1 MFDKEYVFRGKHAE
15 MVKRLTGKLDD
26 SVNRALFKTNYD
38 VYAVAPVLG
47 LLYNEKA
54 ELDKGTADSDITKI
68 FRDKL
73 MDEKDQLVFNYRLI
87 MMSAFKGEKSLEE
100 RVEIAFKLDDNDEAR
115 KPYDELYDS
124 YVRGGVEILYN
135 KIFSDG
141 DTTDDKIKNMY
152 EFLEEVYNRYYNE
165 NYGIVMG

>member
-1 MFDKEYVFRGKHAE
+1 MFDKEYVFRGKHAV

-38 VYAVAPVLG
+38 VYAIAPVLG
-47 LLYNEKA
+47 LLYNERA

-87 MMSAFKGEKSLEE
+87 MMSVLKGEKSVEE

-124 YVRGGVEILYN
+124 YVRGGVEVLYN
-135 KIFSDG
+135 KIFNDA
-141 DTTDDKIKNMY
+141 DTTDDRIKNMY
-152 EFLEEVYNRYYNE
+152 EFFEEVYSRYYNE
-165 NYGIVMG
+165 NYEIAMG